1 MKTPNLQHVASH
13 LPVHV
18 VSGHYL
24 LPFPV
29 GITGASQCHPIMLL
43 EGCRHHRCSRP
54 DVLAVTVVG

>member
-13 LPVHV
+13 LLVHV
-18 VSGHYL
+18 VSGHSL

-29 GITGASQCHPIMLL
+29 GITGASHPIMLL